1 MMNGIIEIIVI
12 VGLLTLIG
20 SLALGIFAYRY
31 YWGERGTPPLTG
43 EARRLQKEAELR
55 ARARQLDYAEK
66 HPTRPR
72 SPDFW
77 DNRKT

>member
-1 MMNGIIEIIVI
+1 MSGIIGIIVI

-31 YWGERGTPPLTG
+31 YWGERGTPPATG
-43 EARRLQKEAELR
+43 EQRRQQKEAEVR
-55 ARARQLDYAEK
+55 ARARQLEYAEK
-66 HPTRPR
+66 NPPKPRRPV
-72 SPDFW
+72 FW